1 MTIEDINRKSR
12 IIINRIHIGLV
23 LTYCFSIIT
32 AKDAFTPEM
41 LVIHASATGIM
52 AIYTAI
58 EYYLNRTQ
66 KIKDWFII
74 TLLFLDSILLT
85 TTLAGDCFL
94 GAIHAKSA
102 LSNMVLYFIYF
113 FIIGYSGLLINVRV
127 TFFISIISGLGAAL
141 ALLVA
146 VFISGIELTDAPL
159 ESIKINKAGLSLEIL
174 KILFI
179 IIGGIIY
186 STVIRKQNQLNNIGV
201 LKSNEASE
209 LLKKNEANSQIIK
222 NAAISLEQSI
232 SKFTSFASDTSDRLE
247 SQAASIEQI
256 TAVIE
261 ESTSS
266 FESNSQSIDEQNN
279 KINTLFNGSKE
290 LTKIIQSIT
299 EYSKMLVELASDNKI
314 ETEKLSA
321 ESQQTNQFLKSIQTS
336 FEKVDEINKIM
347 GEIGDKTN
355 LLALN
360 ASIEAARAGDAGRG
374 FAVVAQEVSKL
385 ADFTAENAKLISTV
399 VKQSRAT
406 ISDASK
412 TSETAG
418 SLANSQMIKLI
429 STLQMIREM
438 DDKYADQK
446 KILNDFLNELES
458 VNKLSTHISH
468 STKEQMQGNAE
479 IIRGIQALEQEVN
492 EISQASKDLED
503 NILEIQKQSKDLLE
517 LSK

>member
-1 MTIEDINRKSR
+1 
-12 IIINRIHIGLV
+12 
-23 LTYCFSIIT
+23 
-32 AKDAFTPEM
+32 
-41 LVIHASATGIM
+41 
-52 AIYTAI
+52 
-58 EYYLNRTQ
+58 
-66 KIKDWFII
+66 
-74 TLLFLDSILLT
+74 
-85 TTLAGDCFL
+85 
-94 GAIHAKSA
+94 
-102 LSNMVLYFIYF
+102 
-113 FIIGYSGLLINVRV
+113 
-127 TFFISIISGLGAAL
+127 
-141 ALLVA
+141 
-146 VFISGIELTDAPL
+146 
-159 ESIKINKAGLSLEIL
+159 
-174 KILFI
+174 
-179 IIGGIIY
+179 
-186 STVIRKQNQLNNIGV
+186 
-201 LKSNEASE
+201 
-209 LLKKNEANSQIIK
+209 
-222 NAAISLEQSI
+222 
-232 SKFTSFASDTSDRLE
+232 
-247 SQAASIEQI
+247 
-256 TAVIE
+256 
-261 ESTSS
+261 
-266 FESNSQSIDEQNN
+266 
-279 KINTLFNGSKE
+279 
-290 LTKIIQSIT
+290 
-299 EYSKMLVELASDNKI
+299 MLVELASDNKI